1 MREKVLVAAVEE
13 EDDGAEFNKFS
24 KALKKLAP
32 RPKWGQ
38 VYNYGEMHGD
48 LLDGF
53 FPSETCVKY
62 YEFVD
67 QLEAARGDDQDSGDD
82 GY

>member
-1 MREKVLVAAVEE
+1 MRDKVFVDAVEE
-13 EDDGAEFNKFS
+13 GDDGAEFNNFS

-53 FPSETCVKY
+53 FPSETCDKY
-62 YEFVD
+62 YEFAA